1 MLDIRTVKRMYE
13 DDEDNISQES
23 TLNKTQYN
31 KYRKYIPKGLEGRQT
46 QPIIYPKEY
55 IEQKKQWEKSRDLV
69 RAYIESRDKTPQVE
83 STNKFSEE
91 QRAQRM
97 TQQYT
102 PELTDIRRKDRE
114 GLNQPSKRVQPV
126 SSYLSSSASPSNNI
140 PYAAAHQDQK
150 MHQNIEQKTQDA
162 AQKKWEDAKK
172 QSELDKIGFQS
183 GNRFINYST
192 IPQRADYGTGIK
204 EGMDKPNL
212 FHSEVYGLMDYL
224 DPEKREVSK
233 ASKYNFTRMNEDE
246 KNIYYYLNGRF
257 GAEAAGNYIKSINR
271 ELNERN
277 IEAVEES
284 AKELGKEH
292 PVFSSVLDAAIAPVT
307 AGAYPAMLAE
317 QATNAISGKYEPMD
331 PNDKYLGQAAIL
343 ESLRS
348 GVAENEGIKKVIPNQ
363 TAREFLVGTG
373 MSIGENIARLPFGV
387 YGLAAAA
394 GSAGLSGTRDAAER
408 GGTAGQAVASG
419 AVNAAAEAFFEKF
432 SLDGLERF
440 KVSPGRGIKEFLKNV
455 GKQAITEGSEETA
468 TEIVNTLSDAVIMK
482 ELSQYNQAYQTY
494 KEAGADDETAK
505 REAFMG
511 LLKNVGLAGL
521 GGAISGGI
529 MGGGS
534 QALGNAGLSYYGSKI
549 DQDYREYADSI
560 DTDSAH
566 YVRPEDAREAQE
578 LQRAAQEYAKLQR
591 QGRYVPNRD
600 KAEYDIRMNQFM
612 DNLQTRSQG
621 PVRPQNT
628 VVSADD
634 KTTVE
639 PELIGTEPVNHQLTE
654 KDVMPGSVFKTS
666 ESVPQSVQSQTTE
679 ETKQSGD
686 YKGAYGKYG
695 GEALLDT
702 YDGTVEVS
710 VYNKAFGR
718 AYDAGYHNM
727 DLDMA
732 EHSAIMSVLT
742 DKQIEAAYRAGIQDY
757 NADNKVIPQYTQGEA
772 RDGGLGSVS
781 ELAGQDQRKVAD
793 YIGKKTG
800 LKINLIDSMEDG
812 ATASYKSGEIT
823 IDVGSKDF
831 NGAMSHELTHFIKE
845 QVPKAYE
852 AYQSVVVE
860 AEMKASGRSWEDL
873 IESYGRRYSEAGQEL
888 TRQEVI
894 EEIVADATQKFF
906 NDSEF
911 VDAVIKKDKKLAQR
925 IIDFLTDVVDS
936 IKNLIQT
943 GSTRAAAKNLEENA
957 QLYEEARDIWMYGLE
972 KAGESYKS
980 GRSRQGDTNK
990 YQLNQF
996 GFEEYTQ
1003 KEKENLKSDRI
1014 MFANSVA
1021 DIEKFTDQADHS
1033 KLTMLYMG
1041 NIGDDLGNE
1050 IFSKVG
1056 IDLKGYSIVLRSD
1069 NVFKIFKDHGT
1080 DMEYQRGQI
1089 PITVKE
1095 LMEIP
1100 NIIANADQI
1109 EKAGSTDHGKPA
1121 IQFIKNING
1130 KNVVVEYVSDK
1141 RRMLYTQTMWIN
1153 KKNPPTTEDVLAPPL
1168 TSQTVSGTDLKGDE
1182 NIPPTPYTI
1191 QQGETKSNSDKTRF
1205 QLDGVDEA
1213 ENDIT
1218 AVLEE
1223 NESLKK
1229 ANENLIQQMELLKN
1243 SGIKAEDVKAIAR
1256 KVRKKYQSNYDQEA
1270 LERRLTRLFKYIHA
1284 AESLNGSDVTQAV
1297 YGIAKG
1303 ILKQSAAVD
1312 REMMEN
1318 YRDLRKKIRETK
1330 LSISEADRADL
1341 AADGGYAEF
1350 KKRYRGRIRF
1360 ADDGISVDSFYEELM
1375 EMHPELFEAD
1385 VTHPADRLR
1394 RIGDVVDATEIQTV
1408 NPYHAEMNKVVPVV
1422 AQEILK
1428 EYTDLSLDAA
1438 TAPERVRHELNRLQ
1452 GEYKVMLQTY
1462 KNDLR
1467 EEFLDNQSRVKRA
1480 LIDEQTSL
1488 TKRYN
1493 EAANNLE
1500 TALKDKNKERE
1511 KDFRAE
1517 VKFYKERIE
1526 EVRSNLNKVDLITKP
1541 KQYIASMEKSRER
1554 KLKTQRKRQ
1563 ITRDVMTIQKWLFR
1577 PEKEKHIPDEMKR
1590 IVLDFLHSI
1599 DYSSA
1604 HMNQRGEPTARTKSW
1619 DELQQF
1625 FEAVKDTSEW
1635 SENGETV
1642 YCDCDPDIVNRLQE
1656 LKKKVY
1662 DINKLEE
1669 LSAYEME
1676 ELQKVV
1682 STLKKTI
1689 MEVNELKANRRAEN
1703 VNKLS
1708 EEIVKDLTA
1717 LKGKKEYA
1725 GPVSGVADK
1734 ILNYENLTPYT
1745 MFWQMGKGMESVY
1758 DTFRE
1763 ALDKKTRMLKTAE
1776 DCVDKAKRELGISS
1790 KELRAWSGKQAQA
1803 RVFQMSGGTI
1813 TLTPAQ
1819 IMALYEE
1826 NKRGQARGHIYGFG
1840 ITHAPIIEHHKGKP
1854 STIKRQY
1861 KPIRVTPEDIYMLTE
1876 TLSDK
1881 QKKFADV
1888 LQQFLSN
1895 DAAVWGNEASVEMYG
1910 YKKFNARDYFPIT
1923 TNGNYIQHKE
1933 GDLSNR
1939 NTTIR
1944 NLGMTKNTVRNA
1956 NNAVVIEDIFDVFS
1970 RHVDQMSSYSALL
1983 APLSDYNKI
1992 YNFRNGEENTSVMQ
2006 EIEHAMGKGAL
2017 GYLEHLIQDINSD
2030 FKGDKAPWES
2040 MLSGVKASAVAGSLS
2055 VAIQQPTTYIRAM
2068 AELSP
2073 ARLAQGVTALPRRDR
2088 WQLICKYA
2096 PIAQWKDWGFYQMNT
2111 SRSMKD
2117 IMFDTDS
2124 LANKITNKS
2133 MVMAEMGDKI
2143 AWCQIWQA
2151 CEREVAAKHK
2161 TLETGTEE
2169 YYQAV
2174 GRRFSEVIDHTQV
2187 ADSVLHRSQVMRRQD
2202 MGVKIATSFMGEPIS
2217 TYNMLYRAMTDL
2229 KRNHNVKGANRVLAA
2244 IVLTSALSAAARALP
2259 VAMRDED
2266 RDKTYGEKWKD
2277 TFVSSFLDNINPL
2290 GLIPIAKDAYNAIKG
2305 ETPTRTDVQGF
2316 QDIAYAVSKI
2326 QKLIEGENTYTPQY
2340 TAVYTAKMLSKLT
2353 GSPINNILR
2362 EIEGIINTVT
2372 QYGVKGPQDDYNVL
2386 KQKYTMENKANL
2398 KLYARLMIESHR
2410 MGNRDLEEQ
2419 IKRELNEAGI
2429 DNDTITKKIGSLI
2442 KAELVSKDYVDPR
2455 IDAAAQA
2462 RIAFDTEAYKAA
2474 VEQLKQEGY
2483 AEKMIS
2489 SAVDTRTKELTGK
2502 EEVDW
2507 EAEAETQAD
2516 TLYDDILDN
2525 DADQEKDEGT
2535 ITYKSTYSSTD
2546 IIRSVE
2552 AIKEGDINSLKA
2564 FNTVAEDY
2572 YETKKKN
2579 GVKKRE
2585 AIGDLRSII
2594 TRKYKKEWIAAYNSG
2609 NTAAYEAIQNRLKQ
2623 LKMEGSYLYSGKDWT
2638 DWRKDAKEKKK
2649 ED

>member
-1 MLDIRTVKRMYE
+1 MSFSSRLKEKEEQDFKSRENTKTRRPYSE
-13 DDEDNISQES
+13 QQEGAFS
-23 TLNKTQYN
+23 
-31 KYRKYIPKGLEGRQT
+31 RRLEQKERE
-46 QPIIYPKEY
+46 PKEM
-55 IEQKKQWEKSRDLV
+55 IVPQQEKNSSFL
-69 RAYIESRDKTPQVE
+69 
-83 STNKFSEE
+83 
-91 QRAQRM
+91 
-97 TQQYT
+97 
-102 PELTDIRRKDRE
+102 
-114 GLNQPSKRVQPV
+114 VQPRV
-126 SSYLSSSASPSNNI
+126 AKSDNKRAWQMPSYLSGSMPSVNNI
-140 PYAAAHQDQK
+140 PYAAAYQDQK
-150 MHQNIEQKTQDA
+150 MSQNIEQKTQDA
-162 AQKKWEDAKK
+162 AQKKWKK
-172 QSELDKIGFQS
+172 TKNQYELDKIGFES

-192 IPQRADYGTGIK
+192 IPQRSDYKTGIQ
-204 EGMDKPNL
+204 EGMEKPNL
-212 FHSEVYGLMDYL
+212 FGDDEYGLLDYL
-224 DPEKREVSK
+224 NPEKREVIK
-233 ASKYNFTRMNEDE
+233 ASNYNFTRMNEDE

-277 IEAVEES
+277 IETVKKGAE
-284 AKELGKEH
+284 ELGKDH
-292 PVFSSVLDAAIAPVT
+292 PMFAAGLDAAIAPAT
-307 AGAYPAMLAE
+307 AGAYPIMLAE
-317 QATNAISGKYEPMD
+317 QAAAAISGKYEPMD
-331 PNDKYLGQAAIL
+331 PNDKLLGQAAIL
-343 ESLRS
+343 EGLKS
-348 GVAENEGIKKVIPNQ
+348 GVTENEGIKKVIPNQ
-363 TAREFLVGTG
+363 TARGFLVGTG
-373 MSIGENIARLPFGV
+373 MSIGENVARLPFGV
-387 YGLAAAA
+387 YGLAAA

-408 GGTAGQAVASG
+408 GGTAGQAVATG

-432 SLDGLERF
+432 SLDGLNRF
-440 KVSPGRGIKEFLKNV
+440 KVSPGRGVKEFLKNV

-468 TEIVNTLSDAVIMK
+468 TEIVNTLSDTVIMK

-494 KEAGADDETAK
+494 KAAGADDETAK

-534 QALGNAGLSYYGSKI
+534 QALGNASLSIYGSEI
-549 DQDYREYADSI
+549 DQDYRDYANAI
-560 DTDSAH
+560 DTDPTH

-578 LQRAAQEYAKLQR
+578 LQKAAQEYANLQR
-591 QGRYVPNRD
+591 QGKYVPNRD
-600 KAEYDIRMNQFM
+600 KAEYDIRMNQFV
-612 DNLQTRSQG
+612 DNLQTRVQG
-621 PVRPQNT
+621 PLRSQNT
-628 VVSADD
+628 VKTPVDD
-634 KTTVE
+634 KIIAETE
-639 PELIGTEPVNHQLTE
+639 IPNTEPVVDLNTE
-654 KDVMPGSVFKTS
+654 PHLV
-666 ESVPQSVQSQTTE
+666 ESLVENRGPLKSAAEAVEPVQSQIVEYKNQTE
-679 ETKQSGD
+679 A

-702 YDGTVEVS
+702 YNGTVDVS

-727 DLDMA
+727 DLDIA

-742 DKQIEAAYRAGIQDY
+742 DKQIKAAYRAGIQDY

-772 RDGGLGSVS
+772 RNGGLGSVS
-781 ELAGQDQRKVAD
+781 ELAGQDQRRVAD

-800 LKINLIDSMEDG
+800 LKINLIHSMEDG
-812 ATASYKSGEIT
+812 ATATYKSGEIT

-852 AYQSVVVE
+852 TYKTIVVE

-873 IESYGRRYSEAGQEL
+873 IESYDRTYSEAGQEL

-906 NDSEF
+906 NDPEF
-911 VDAVIKKDKKLAQR
+911 IDSIVKKDKTLAER
-925 IIDFLTDVVDS
+925 IADFISDVLDS
-936 IKNLIQT
+936 LKALMKSA
-943 GSTRAAAKNLEENA
+943 STRVAARNLEEDID
-957 QLYEEARDIWMYGLE
+957 LYKEARGTWLYALE
-972 KAGESYKS
+972 KAGEGYRAGNTVYFEKET
-980 GRSRQGDTNK
+980 GDTNGQEMNIR

-1014 MFANSVA
+1014 MLANSVE
-1021 DIEKFTDQADHS
+1021 DIEKFIDRADHS

-1041 NIGDDLGNE
+1041 NIGETLGNE
-1050 IFSKVG
+1050 ILSKVG

-1153 KKNPPTTEDVLAPPL
+1153 KKNPPTTEDVQAPPL

-1243 SGIKAEDVKAIAR
+1243 SGIKAEDVKAIAT
-1256 KVRKKYQSNYDQEA
+1256 KIRKKYQSNYDQEA
-1270 LERRLTRLFKYIHA
+1270 LERSLTRLFKYIHT
-1284 AESLNGSDVTQAV
+1284 AESLNGLDVTQAV

-1500 TALKDKNKERE
+1500 AALKDKNKERE

-1708 EEIVKDLTA
+1708 EEIIKDLTA
-1717 LKGKKEYA
+1717 LTGKKEYA
-1725 GPVSGVADK
+1725 GPISGVADK

-1776 DCVDKAKRELGISS
+1776 DCVDRAKHELGISG

-1803 RVFQMSGGTI
+1803 RVFQLSGGTI

-2073 ARLAQGVTALPRRDR
+2073 ARLVQGVTALPRGDR
-2088 WQLICKYA
+2088 WQMICKYA
-2096 PIAQWKDWGFYQMNT
+2096 PIAQWKDWGFYQMNP

-2124 LANKITNKS
+2124 MANKITNKS

-2229 KRNHNVKGANRVLAA
+2229 KRNRNVKGANRVLAA

-2362 EIEGIINTVT
+2362 EIEGIVNTVT

-2398 KLYARLMIESHR
+2398 KLYAGLMIESHR

-2489 SAVDTRTKELTGK
+2489 SAVDTRMKEFTGK
-2502 EEVDW
+2502 EEIDW

-2585 AIGDLRSII
+2585 VIGDLRSII

>member
-1 MLDIRTVKRMYE
+1 MSFSSRI
-13 DDEDNISQES
+13 
-23 TLNKTQYN
+23 
-31 KYRKYIPKGLEGRQT
+31 
-46 QPIIYPKEY
+46 KE
-55 IEQKKQWEKSRDLV
+55 K
-69 RAYIESRDKTPQVE
+69 
-83 STNKFSEE
+83 EE
-91 QRAQRM
+91 QERKAWDGKIHREETSEGPFRRRLRQRDEEKEQRRKNSALEM
-97 TQQYT
+97 TRKYT
-102 PELTDIRRKDRE
+102 PELTDIRRKER
-114 GLNQPSKRVQPV
+114 NQI
-126 SSYLSSSASPSNNI
+126 AF
-140 PYAAAHQDQK
+140 
-150 MHQNIEQKTQDA
+150 QNGKLRQQTVQKTQDA
-162 AQKKWEDAKK
+162 TQKKWENAKE
-172 QSELDKIGFQS
+172 QYELDKIGFQS

-192 IPQRADYGTGIK
+192 IPQRSDYETGIK

-212 FHSEVYGLMDYL
+212 FSNEIYGLINYL

-277 IEAVEES
+277 IEAVKES
-284 AKELGKEH
+284 AEELGKEH
-292 PVFSSVLDAAIAPVT
+292 PVFSVGLDAAVAPVT

-317 QATNAISGKYEPMD
+317 QAANAISGKYEPMD

-343 ESLRS
+343 EGLRS

-373 MSIGENIARLPFGV
+373 MSIGENIARLPFGA

-408 GGTAGQAVASG
+408 GGTTGQAVASG

-440 KVSPGRGIKEFLKNV
+440 RVSPGRGVKEFLKNV

-482 ELSQYNQAYQTY
+482 ELSQYNQAYQEY
-494 KEAGADDETAK
+494 KKAGADDGTAK

-549 DQDYREYADSI
+549 DQDYRDYADSI
-560 DTDSAH
+560 DTDPAH
-566 YVRPEDAREAQE
+566 YVRQEDAREAQE
-578 LQRAAQEYAKLQR
+578 LQRAAQEYAELQR

-600 KAEYDIRMNQFM
+600 KAEYDIRMNRFM
-612 DNLQTRSQG
+612 DNLQRRSQE

-628 VVSADD
+628 DEMPVDD
-634 KTTVE
+634 KTTIE
-639 PELIGTEPVNHQLTE
+639 PEITGTEPVNHQLTE
-654 KDVMPGSVFKTS
+654 NHVMPESVSKTP
-666 ESVPQSVQSQTTE
+666 ESVPQSAQAAEDTNQSRA
-679 ETKQSGD
+679 

-695 GEALLDT
+695 GDALLDT

-742 DKQIEAAYRAGIQDY
+742 DKQIKAAYRAGIQDY
-757 NADNKVIPQYTQGEA
+757 NADNKVVPRYIQGEA
-772 RDGGLGSVS
+772 RNGGLGSVS
-781 ELAGQDQRKVAD
+781 ELAGQDQRRVAD

-800 LKINLIDSMEDG
+800 LKINLVDSMENG

-845 QVPKAYE
+845 QTPKAYE
-852 AYQSVVVE
+852 AYQTTVVE

-873 IESYGRRYSEAGQEL
+873 IESYERRYSEAGQEL

-906 NDSEF
+906 NDPEF
-911 VDAVIKKDKKLAQR
+911 VDAVIKKDKSLAKR
-925 IIDFLTDVVDS
+925 IIDFLIDVVDS
-936 IKNLIQT
+936 IKKLIQT
-943 GSTRAAAKNLEENA
+943 GSTRTAARNLEEDV

-980 GRSRQGDTNK
+980 GQSREGGAGK

-1003 KEKENLKSDRI
+1003 KEKENLRSDRI
-1014 MFANSVA
+1014 MFANSVD
-1021 DIEKFTDQADHS
+1021 DIEKFIDQADHS

-1041 NIGDDLGNE
+1041 NIGDALGTE
-1050 IFSKVG
+1050 ILSKTG

-1080 DMEYQRGQI
+1080 GMEYQRGQI

-1153 KKNPPTTEDVLAPPL
+1153 KKNPPTTEDVQAPPL
-1168 TSQTVSGTDLKGDE
+1168 TSSTVSGTDLKGGE
-1182 NIPPTPYTI
+1182 NISPAPYTI
-1191 QQGETKSNSDKTRF
+1191 QQGEIESNSDKTKF
-1205 QLDGVDEA
+1205 QLDGVDES

-1243 SGIKAEDVKAIAR
+1243 SGIKAEDVKTIAE
-1256 KVRKKYQSNYDQEA
+1256 KIRKKYQSNYDQEA
-1270 LERRLTRLFKYIHA
+1270 LERSLTRLFRYIHG

-1303 ILKQSAAVD
+1303 LLKQSSNVD

-1318 YRDLRKKIRETK
+1318 YKSLRKKIRETK

-1350 KKRYRGRIRF
+1350 KKRYQGRMRF
-1360 ADDGISVDSFYEELM
+1360 ADDGISVDSFYEELIGQ
-1375 EMHPELFEAD
+1375 HPELFDAD
-1385 VTHPADRLR
+1385 ITHPADRLR
-1394 RIGDVVDATEIQTV
+1394 RIGDVVDATEVQTL

-1428 EYTDLSLDAA
+1428 EYTDLSLDEA
-1438 TAPERVRHELNRLQ
+1438 TAPEKVRHELNRLR

-1467 EEFLDNQSRVKRA
+1467 EEFLDNQSKVKRA
-1480 LIDEQTSL
+1480 LIDERTYL

-1493 EAANNLE
+1493 EAVDNLE
-1500 TALKDKNKERE
+1500 AALKDKNKERE
-1511 KDFRAE
+1511 KDYRAE
-1517 VKFYKERIE
+1517 VKFYKERIQ
-1526 EVRSNLNKVDLITKP
+1526 EVNSNLNKVNLITKP

-1563 ITRDVMTIQKWLFR
+1563 IARDVMTIQKWLFR

-1590 IVLDFLHSI
+1590 IVLNFLHSI

-1604 HMNQRGEPTARTKSW
+1604 HLNQKGEPTARTKSW
-1619 DELQQF
+1619 DELQRF

-1689 MEVNELKANRRAEN
+1689 MEVNELKANRRAET

-1708 EEIVKDLTA
+1708 EEIVNDLTV

-1776 DCVDKAKRELGISS
+1776 DCVDNAKRELGISS
-1790 KELRAWSGKQAQA
+1790 KELRAWSGKRAQA
-1803 RVFQMSGGTI
+1803 KTFHLSGGTI

-1854 STIKRQY
+1854 STIKRHY
-1861 KPIRVTPEDIYMLTE
+1861 KPIRVTPEDIHVLTE
-1876 TLSDK
+1876 TLSEK
-1881 QKKFADV
+1881 QKKFADI

-1939 NTTIR
+1939 KTTIR

-1992 YNFRNGEENTSVMQ
+1992 YNFRNGEDNISVMQ

-2017 GYLEHLIQDINSD
+2017 EYLEHLIQDINSD

-2055 VAIQQPTTYIRAM
+2055 VAIQQPTTYVRAM
-2068 AELSP
+2068 AELNP
-2073 ARLAQGVTALPRRDR
+2073 VRLAQGITALPRGNR

-2124 LANKITNKS
+2124 LSNRITNKS

-2151 CEREVAAKHK
+2151 CEREVAARNK
-2161 TLETGTEE
+2161 TLEMGTEE

-2174 GRRFSEVIDHTQV
+2174 GHRFSEVIDHTQV

-2229 KRNHNVKGANRVLAA
+2229 KRNHNIKGANRVLAA

-2277 TFVSSFLDNINPL
+2277 TFVSSFMDNINPL

-2372 QYGVKGPQDDYNVL
+2372 QYGVEGPQDDYNVL
-2386 KQKYTMENKANL
+2386 KQKYTLENKANL
-2398 KLYARLMIESHR
+2398 KLYAGLMIEAHR

-2429 DNDTITKKIGSLI
+2429 DNDTISKKISSVI
-2442 KAELVSKDYVDPR
+2442 KSELVSKDYVDPR

-2483 AEKMIS
+2483 AEKLIS
-2489 SAVDTRTKELTGK
+2489 SAVGTRTKELTG
-2502 EEVDW
+2502 EEEIDW
-2507 EAEAETQAD
+2507 EAEAETAAD
-2516 TLYDDILDN
+2516 TLYDDILGN
-2525 DADQEKDEGT
+2525 DADLENDKEK
-2535 ITYKSTYSSTD
+2535 ITYKPSYSSTD

-2552 AIKEGDINSLKA
+2552 GIKEGDINSLKA
-2564 FNTVAEDY
+2564 FNAVAEDY

-2579 GVKKRE
+2579 GVKKKE

-2594 TRKYKKEWIAAYNSG
+2594 TRKYKKEWISAYNSG
-2609 NTAAYEAIQNRLKQ
+2609 NTKVCEAIQNRLKQ
-2623 LKMEGSYLYSGKDWT
+2623 LKMGGSYLYSGKDWT

-2649 ED
+2649 EE